1 MSKTSHENKSV
12 AKIVLLV
19 LLGVIVLVAAV
30 SGFLLTHYAGLFGD
44 LREEERGNA
53 VVQSNEATASG
64 EQIAAPTSIADDVFT
79 ILLIGVDS
87 RQDTYTGRSDTQ
99 MMISINQKKKKL
111 VIASLLRDSYVS
123 IPGHGNNR
131 INAAYAFGGTNL
143 LTQTIKNNFGI
154 PVDRVAVVNF
164 RAVADFVD
172 AVGGVDIDVSEEEI
186 KHINSGASGYLS
198 Q

>member
-64 EQIAAPTSIADDVFT
+64 
-79 ILLIGVDS
+79 
-87 RQDTYTGRSDTQ
+87 
-99 MMISINQKKKKL
+99 
-111 VIASLLRDSYVS
+111 
-123 IPGHGNNR
+123 
-131 INAAYAFGGTNL
+131 
-143 LTQTIKNNFGI
+143 
-154 PVDRVAVVNF
+154 
-164 RAVADFVD
+164 
-172 AVGGVDIDVSEEEI
+172 
-186 KHINSGASGYLS
+186 
-198 Q
+198 